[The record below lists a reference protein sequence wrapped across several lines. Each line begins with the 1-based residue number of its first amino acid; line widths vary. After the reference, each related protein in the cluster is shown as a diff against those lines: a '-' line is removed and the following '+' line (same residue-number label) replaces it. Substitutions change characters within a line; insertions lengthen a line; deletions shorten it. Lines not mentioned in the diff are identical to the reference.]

1 VGVSTT
7 DTDFAINKQGG
18 AKTVDV
24 GKSTDLTTGLSS
36 DDAGNLHFVWKS
48 MNMHDPMRISYGYA
62 LESHAPI
69 NWNRKETRTG
79 IKVFGNLSL
88 MEPYVTVYY
97 WRRIA

>member
-1 VGVSTT
+1 MGVSTT

-24 GKSTDLTTGLSS
+24 GKSTDLTAGFNS
-36 DDAGNLHFVWKS
+36 DDGGDLHVVWRS
-48 MNMHDPMRISYGYA
+48 MDMHDPMSLKYGYA
-62 LESHAPI
+62 IETNAPI
-69 NWNRKETRTG
+69 NWNRKETGTG
-79 IKVFGNLSL
+79 MKVFGNISL